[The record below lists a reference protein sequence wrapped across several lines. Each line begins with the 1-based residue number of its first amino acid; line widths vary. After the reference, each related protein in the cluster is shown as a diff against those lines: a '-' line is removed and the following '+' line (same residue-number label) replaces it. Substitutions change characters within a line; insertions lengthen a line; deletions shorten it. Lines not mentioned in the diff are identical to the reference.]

1 MGNEGAVLLTLYTSL
16 FASPITQTQLRL
28 AHRDDLVSE
37 IAFNGEDDHLTPTL
51 SETLSYP
58 TDLSKEDRTDAV

>member
-51 SETLSYP
+51 SETLS
-58 TDLSKEDRTDAV
+58 